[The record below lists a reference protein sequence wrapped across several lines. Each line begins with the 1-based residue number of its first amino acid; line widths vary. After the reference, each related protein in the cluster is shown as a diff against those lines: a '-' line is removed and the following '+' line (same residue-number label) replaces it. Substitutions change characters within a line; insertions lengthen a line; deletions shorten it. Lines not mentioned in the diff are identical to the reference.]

1 MKYIIDYT
9 LAESYEFSEEKLAEI
24 AAFGHVFDVV
34 EITPEGEKYLNQ
46 NRTCIYHK
54 HEHTKK

>member
-24 AAFGHVFDVV
+24 VAFGHVFDVV
-34 EITPEGEKYLNQ
+34 EITPEGEKCLN
-46 NRTCIYHK
+46 
-54 HEHTKK
+54 

>member
-24 AAFGHVFDVV
+24 AAFGHDFDVV
-34 EITPEGEKYLNQ
+34 EITEAGQRYLAQ
-46 NRTCIYHK
+46 NRT
-54 HEHTKK
+54 